1 MTKKTRKARTIFIKI
16 LSFSILAVM
25 SLPVLTHAE
34 GLVICN
40 GVDDAG
46 NATCGFKELMLMIP
60 KVTNFI
66 FYYLATP
73 FFAVIFAYAGVTL
86 LFSGGNAEAASKA
99 KGMLLNAVIGF
110 LIALCA
116 WIIIKFIM
124 TTLLFDEVN
133 FKTFFN

>member
-1 MTKKTRKARTIFIKI
+1 MTKTTIKIYIKI
-16 LSFSILAVM
+16 LSFFILTFFF
-25 SLPVLTHAE
+25 LPLLTYAD

-40 GVDDAG
+40 GVDAAG

-66 FYYLATP
+66 FYYLAVP
-73 FFAVIFAYAGVTL
+73 FFAVLFAYAGFTL
-86 LFSGGNAEAASKA
+86 LTSGGNAEAASKA
-99 KGMLLNAVIGF
+99 RGMLLNAVVGF
-110 LIALCA
+110 LIAICA

-124 TTLLFDEVN
+124 QVLLFDEVN